1 MMLTILRR
9 LEDVLVQVVR
19 VVLLAFALV
28 VLLALALWVWDSW
41 RGNQHTSPDVA
52 QPAALNWKDAKLDLD
67 YVVAETGRD
76 LGNAGNQ
83 IPLAQR
89 LADAQLRPS
98 FQKADQLIRAFVEQ
112 DPAARA
118 RVEQENSSRGLA
130 PLHPLLE
137 GTAAPDAAL
146 VQRLLK
152 AEQENGC
159 TAAVSAAAQ
168 ATAAAAVAAASAD
181 DEETDTSW
189 FTEPLD
195 IPCAIHER
203 AQMAE
208 SEHGAGSYVAYVQG
222 LPAALQQ
229 VLGNKDLAPR
239 LQQQAASSLVTM
251 VLTNYTISFDQAARA
266 LRGDDTSSGDGD
278 SLLNLYSKAAET
290 AFWSMLMS
298 LLVLVVMVVVFIRM
312 ERHLR
317 VMSERATRS

>member
-41 RGNQHTSPDVA
+41 RGSKPAGAEAA

-67 YVVAETGRD
+67 YVVSETGRD
-76 LGNAGNQ
+76 LGHAGNQ
-83 IPLAQR
+83 IPLSQR

-98 FQKADQLIRAFVEQ
+98 FQKADQLIRAFVNQ

-118 RVEQENSSRGLA
+118 RVEKDNSSRGLA
-130 PLHPLLE
+130 PVNLLLE
-137 GTAAPDAAL
+137 GAGAPSAAL

-159 TAAVSAAAQ
+159 NAAIHAAAES
-168 ATAAAAVAAASAD
+168 AEAAAAASSTE
-181 DEETDTSW
+181 DEDSSW
-189 FTEPLD
+189 FSEPFD
-195 IPCAIHER
+195 IPCAIHDR

-208 SEHGAGSYVAYVQG
+208 SEHGAGSYAAYVQG
-222 LPAALQQ
+222 LPAALEQ
-229 VLGNKDLAPR
+229 VLGHADLAPR
-239 LQQQAASSLVTM
+239 LQQQTASNVVTM

-266 LRGDDTSSGDGD
+266 LRGDGEADSGGGD

-317 VMSERATRS
+317 VMSERAVRS

>member
-1 MMLTILRR
+1 MMLTVLRR

-41 RGNQHTSPDVA
+41 RGSKPSSPDGA
-52 QPAALNWKDAKLDLD
+52 QPAALNWKDARLDMD
-67 YVVAETGRD
+67 YVVSETGRD
-76 LGNAGNQ
+76 LGQAGNQ
-83 IPLAQR
+83 VPLTQR

-98 FQKADQLIRAFVEQ
+98 FQKADQLIRAFVNQ

-118 RVEQENSSRGLA
+118 RVEKDNSSRGLA
-130 PLHPLLE
+130 AVNPLLE
-137 GTAAPDAAL
+137 GAGAPSASL

-159 TAAVSAAAQ
+159 NAAVSAAAES
-168 ATAAAAVAAASAD
+168 AAAAAAASSTE
-181 DEETDTSW
+181 DEDSSW
-189 FTEPLD
+189 FSEPFD

-208 SEHGAGSYVAYVQG
+208 SEHGTGSYAAYVQG
-222 LPAALQQ
+222 LPTALEQ
-229 VLGNKDLAPR
+229 VLGHAELGPR
-239 LQQQAASSLVTM
+239 LQQQAVSHMVGT

-266 LRGDDTSSGDGD
+266 LRGDAEADSDD

-317 VMSERATRS
+317 VISERAVR